1 MQRKTCRKNSVRLG
15 SGPMSWKRIAGLS
28 FVTAPLLVLVGW
40 ALMRLGGTGGREPG
54 WTLAHIAWVVNNVM
68 YAIVCVELYR
78 RAKGTTSGGRILA
91 AGSLVVGVIG
101 AGCLLIQMVIDL
113 VVGFSTDN
121 RTDMRALSGQIH
133 DLPGVQ
139 LAIYDVGPVLLALVL
154 IVQAIHLATQGR
166 ATALFATLVTAA
178 VLVNGA
184 ELLVEIPLRL
194 AQAGS
199 ALILWLAFLPVG
211 RELLRRGSSAQTRA
225 KTTTWRT
232 LAGWSLILAPV
243 GQIGGWIFMRLGGN
257 EGVESWSTIAHSV
270 WLIGFVMLAI
280 ACVELFRL
288 VRSHGA
294 AQILARVSLAVA
306 LISVTASI
314 AEMLV
319 DLYVLFAT
327 DDHAQMKALD
337 EQIRSIPGAEPIL
350 YGFGTQLVYLG
361 FLALI
366 IQLAVLKRISATTL
380 ALVLATLALFV
391 SYEMLDGPGRQ
402 ALMPFAVLCM
412 WLALAPLGWR
422 LLKPA
427 NPAADAI
434 TP

>member
-1 MQRKTCRKNSVRLG
+1 MN
-15 SGPMSWKRIAGLS
+15 WKRIAGLS
-28 FVTAPLLVLVGW
+28 FVTAPLLVLAGW
-40 ALMRLGGTGGREPG
+40 ALMRLGGTGGQEPG
-54 WTLAHIAWVVNNVM
+54 WTLAHIAWVLNNVM

-78 RAKGTTSGGRILA
+78 RAKDTTSGGRILA
-91 AGSLVVGVIG
+91 TGSLIVGVIG

-139 LAIYDVGPVLLALVL
+139 LAIYDVGPVLLFLVL
-154 IVQAIHLATQGR
+154 IVQAIHLAAQGKGTTR
-166 ATALFATLVTAA
+166 FATLVTVA

-199 ALILWLAFLPVG
+199 ALILWLALLPVG
-211 RELLRRGSSAQTRA
+211 RELLRRSSSDPTRTA
-225 KTTTWRT
+225 TMTWPT
-232 LAGWSLILAPV
+232 LAGWALILAPV
-243 GQIGGWIFMRLGGN
+243 GQLGGWTFMRFGGN
-257 EGVESWSTIAHSV
+257 EGVEPWTTIAHSV
-270 WLIGFVMLAI
+270 WLIGFVLLGI
-280 ACVELFRL
+280 ACVELFRR
-288 VRSHGA
+288 VRSRGTG
-294 AQILARVSLAVA
+294 QILARVSLAVA

-319 DLYVLFAT
+319 DLYVGFAT
-327 DDHAQMKALD
+327 DTRAQLKVLD
-337 EQIRSIPGAEPIL
+337 QQIRSIPGAEQIL

-366 IQLAVLKRISATTL
+366 IQLAALKRISTTTL
-380 ALVLATLALFV
+380 TLVLATLVLFIC
-391 SYEMLDGPGRQ
+391 YEVLDGPGRQ

-427 NPAADAI
+427 TPAADAI

>member
-1 MQRKTCRKNSVRLG
+1 M
-15 SGPMSWKRIAGLS
+15 S
-28 FVTAPLLVLVGW
+28 FVTAPLLVVAGW
-40 ALMRLGGTGGREPG
+40 ALMRLGGAGGQEPG
-54 WTLAHIAWVVNNVM
+54 WTLAHIAWVLNNVM

-78 RAKGTTSGGRILA
+78 RAKDTTSGGRMLA
-91 AGSLVVGVIG
+91 TGSLIVGVIG

-121 RTDMRALSGQIH
+121 RADMQALSGQIH

-139 LAIYDVGPVLLALVL
+139 AAIYDIGPVLLFLALV
-154 IVQAIHLATQGR
+154 VQAIHLAAQGR
-166 ATALFATLVTAA
+166 ATVLFAIMVTAA

-199 ALILWLAFLPVG
+199 ALILWLAFLRTG
-211 RELLRRGSSAQTRA
+211 RELLRRGTSDPTRTA
-225 KTTTWRT
+225 ATTWAT
-232 LAGWSLILAPV
+232 LAGWALILAPV
-243 GQIGGWIFMRLGGN
+243 AQLGGWTLMRSGGN
-257 EGVESWSTIAHSV
+257 EGVEPWATIAHSV
-270 WLIGFVMLAI
+270 WLIGFVLLAI
-280 ACVELFRL
+280 ACVELFRR
-288 VRSHGA
+288 VRSRGA

-319 DLYVLFAT
+319 DLYVLSAT
-327 DDHAQMKALD
+327 DNHTQLKALD
-337 EQIRSIPGAEPIL
+337 QQIRSIPAAEPIL

-361 FLALI
+361 LLALI

-380 ALVLATLALFV
+380 ILVLTTLALFI
-391 SYEMLDGPGRQ
+391 SYEVLDGPGRQ

-422 LLKPA
+422 LLKPVA
-427 NPAADAI
+427 RAADAI

>member
-1 MQRKTCRKNSVRLG
+1 VN
-15 SGPMSWKRIAGLS
+15 WKRVAGLS
-28 FVTAPLLVLVGW
+28 FVTAPLLVLAGW
-40 ALMRLGGTGGREPG
+40 ASMRLGGTGGQEPG

-78 RAKGTTSGGRILA
+78 RAKNTTSGGRLLA
-91 AGSLVVGVIG
+91 TGSLIVGVIG
-101 AGCLLIQMVIDL
+101 AGCLLIQMLIDL

-139 LAIYDVGPVLLALVL
+139 PAIYDVGPVLLFLVL

-166 ATALFATLVTAA
+166 ATTLFAILVTVA

-199 ALILWLAFLPVG
+199 ALILWLAFLPIG
-211 RELLRRGSSAQTRA
+211 RELLRRSSSDVIRA

-243 GQIGGWIFMRLGGN
+243 GQIAGWTFMRFGGN
-257 EGVESWSTIAHSV
+257 EGVEPWSTIAHSI
-270 WLIGFVMLAI
+270 WLIGFVMLGI
-280 ACVELFRL
+280 ACVELFRR

-294 AQILARVSLAVA
+294 GQTLAKVSLAVA

-327 DDHAQMKALD
+327 DNHAQLKVLD
-337 EQIRSIPGAEPIL
+337 RQIRSIPGAEPIL

-366 IQLAVLKRISATTL
+366 IQLAILRRISTTTL
-380 ALVLATLALFV
+380 TLVLATLALFI
-391 SYEMLDGPGRQ
+391 SYEVLDGPGRQ

-427 NPAADAI
+427 SPATDAI

>member
-1 MQRKTCRKNSVRLG
+1 MN
-15 SGPMSWKRIAGLS
+15 WKRIAGAS
-28 FVTAPLLVLVGW
+28 FVTAPLLVLAGW
-40 ALMRLGGTGGREPG
+40 ALMRLGGTGGQEPG
-54 WTLAHIAWVVNNVM
+54 WTLAHIAWVANNAM

-78 RAKGTTSGGRILA
+78 RAKDTTSGGRMLA
-91 AGSLVVGVIG
+91 TGSLIVGVIG

-139 LAIYDVGPVLLALVL
+139 LVIYDVGPVLLFLVL

-166 ATALFATLVTAA
+166 ATTLFATLVTVA

-211 RELLRRGSSAQTRA
+211 RELLRRSSSDLTPAVTM
-225 KTTTWRT
+225 TWRT

-243 GQIGGWIFMRLGGN
+243 GQIGGWIFMRFGGN
-257 EGVESWSTIAHSV
+257 EGVEPWSTIAHSV

-280 ACVELFRL
+280 ACVELFRR

-294 AQILARVSLAVA
+294 GQILARVSLAVA

-319 DLYVLFAT
+319 DLYVLSAT
-327 DDHAQMKALD
+327 DNHAQLKALD
-337 EQIRSIPGAEPIL
+337 QQIRSIPAAEPIL

-366 IQLAVLKRISATTL
+366 IQLAILKRISATTL
-380 ALVLATLALFV
+380 ALVLATLVLFIG
-391 SYEMLDGPGRQ
+391 YEVLDGPGRQ

-422 LLKPA
+422 LLRPA
-427 NPAADAI
+427 IP
-434 TP
+434 TVPHHS